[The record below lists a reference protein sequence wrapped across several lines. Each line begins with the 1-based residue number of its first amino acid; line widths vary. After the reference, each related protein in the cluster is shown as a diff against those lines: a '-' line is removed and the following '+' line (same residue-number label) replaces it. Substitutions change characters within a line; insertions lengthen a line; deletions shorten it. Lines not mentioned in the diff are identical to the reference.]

1 MGVATSS
8 NSEGVVSIA
17 EGVVSIGITDGDF
30 GGRKE
35 TDLDVCLTDGTF
47 LKPDRVPGFAC
58 FLDLP
63 MAVRGL
69 IFAVLRGQLL
79 SHSKYGTQRKLF
91 TGESK
96 LVSGLGIPRVPC
108 SDNFS

>member
-30 GGRKE
+30 GGRKD
-35 TDLDVCLTDGTF
+35 TDLDVCLTDETF
-47 LKPDRVPGFAC
+47 LKPDRMPGFAY

-63 MAVRGL
+63 IVVKRL

-79 SHSKYGTQRKLF
+79 SHSKYGTQRNLF
-91 TGESK
+91 TRESK
-96 LVSGLGIPRVPC
+96 LVS
-108 SDNFS
+108 